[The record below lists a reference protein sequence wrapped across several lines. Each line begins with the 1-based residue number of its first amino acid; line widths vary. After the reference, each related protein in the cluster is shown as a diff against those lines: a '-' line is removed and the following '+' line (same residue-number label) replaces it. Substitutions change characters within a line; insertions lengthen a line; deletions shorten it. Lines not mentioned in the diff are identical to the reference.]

1 MTNIVK
7 YHSAVIFVRD
17 IAAAKHFYIDLLG
30 MEIALDFGTNVGL
43 KGGLAL
49 WQIDPAHIIP
59 QRLGAEATD
68 DRKTNRCELY
78 FETEDLDTAF
88 GMVKASNVEFL
99 HELHEEP
106 REAADDAIFRSGPA
120 PGRGRRNAGG
130 VRPAAVRWGPDPG
143 AGGAKIINPAGE
155 SPRDTRRMILRP
167 CQPTTDHRKARPW
180 TIADN

>member
-1 MTNIVK
+1 MTTMTNIVK

-17 IAAAKHFYIDLLG
+17 IAAAKQFYIDLLG

-59 QRLGAEATD
+59 QRLGAEATG

-106 REAADDAIFRSGPA
+106 WGQRTMRFFDPDRHLVEIGETLEAFV
-120 PGRGRRNAGG
+120 RRLYDGG
-130 VRPAAVRWGPDPG
+130 LTPEQVAQKSSIPLGKVHEIL
-143 AGGAKIINPAGE
+143 GG
-155 SPRDTRRMILRP
+155 
-167 CQPTTDHRKARPW
+167 
-180 TIADN
+180 